1 MLKSDLNK
9 VTITGSV
16 FVIATELEQL
26 LRSARKVFTETSG
39 KEAADRLMNNIWE
52 NSKLSKAERVED
64 IENNIL
70 KNPESFKI
78 FVELMGKGG
87 K

>member
-26 LRSARKVFTETSG
+26 LRSAREVFTETSG

-52 NSKLSKAERVED
+52 NSKLSKAERAEN
-64 IENNIL
+64 IEKNIL
-70 KNPESFKI
+70 KNPEVFKI

>member
-9 VTITGSV
+9 VTITGSNH
-16 FVIATELEQL
+16 VIAAELEQL
-26 LRSARKVFTETSG
+26 LRSAREVFTETSG
-39 KEAADRLMNNIWE
+39 KEAADRLMNSIWE
-52 NSKLSKAERVED
+52 NSKISRAERAKN
-64 IENNIL
+64 IEKNIL
-70 KNPESFKI
+70 KNPELFKI

>member
-9 VTITGSV
+9 VTITGSSH
-16 FVIATELEQL
+16 VIATELEQL
-26 LRSARKVFTETSG
+26 LRSTREVFTETSG
-39 KEAADRLMNNIWE
+39 KEAADRLMNSIWE
-52 NSKLSKAERVED
+52 NSKISRAERAEN
-64 IENNIL
+64 IEKNIL
-70 KNPESFKI
+70 KNPELFKI